1 MKSLSDLMRVL
12 IFLCLLVAGLNQP
25 ASSSQT
31 AQTNEQKARRVLDKM
46 IAALGGQAYLTL
58 QDSYSEGRYGRF
70 HNEVMAASNVFF
82 RYWKWPDQ
90 ERYEVTEQ
98 RDVVYIFVGDR
109 EYEVIYRGSTEL
121 NPQKDDNVR
130 QALLR
135 RRHSLDTVLRTW
147 LNAPGT
153 ILLDEG
159 QTVGE
164 SRMAEK
170 ITIINANNDA
180 VTLLVSTD
188 NYLPV
193 EKIFS
198 VRDPQTRDRDEEVE
212 IYGNWRM
219 VQGVNTPYSTQIKRN
234 GALLRTESLSTITYN
249 AHPPDSYF
257 SPSAGLIKH
266 ASK

>member
-1 MKSLSDLMRVL
+1 VL
-12 IFLCLLVAGLNQP
+12 LAGAGAAGAP
-25 ASSSQT
+25 AQS
-31 AQTNEQKARRVLDKM
+31 AQTNEGKARALIAQMV
-46 IAALGGQAYLTL
+46 AALGGEAYLTV

-70 HNEVMAASNVFF
+70 HNEIMAASNVFF

-90 ERYEVTEQ
+90 ERYEITEQ
-98 RDVVYIFVGDR
+98 RDVVYIFSGDR

-135 RRHSLDTVLRTW
+135 RKHTLEIVLRTW

-159 QTVGE
+159 PTIAE

-170 ITIINANNDA
+170 VTIINAENEA
-180 VTLLVSTD
+180 VTVLVSPD
-188 NYLPV
+188 SHLPI

-198 VRDPQTRDRDEEVE
+198 VRDPQTRERDEEAE

-219 VQGVNTPYSTQIKRN
+219 VQGVNTPYSIQTKRN
-234 GALLRTESLSTITYN
+234 GQLIRTESLSSIVYDT
-249 AHPPDSYF
+249 HPPESYF

>member
-1 MKSLSDLMRVL
+1 MKFVIVFCVL
-12 IFLCLLVAGLNQP
+12 LAGIGAAAPVQ
-25 ASSSQT
+25 S
-31 AQTNEQKARRVLDKM
+31 AQSNEQKARTLMSQM
-46 IAALGGQAYLTL
+46 ITTLGGEAYLTV

-90 ERYEVTEQ
+90 ERYEITEQ
-98 RDVVYIFVGDR
+98 RDVVYIFQGDK

-135 RRHSLDTVLRTW
+135 RRHALDVVLRTW

-159 QTVGE
+159 PTVAE
-164 SRMAEK
+164 SRMAERV
-170 ITIINANNDA
+170 TIINANNDS
-180 VTLLVSTD
+180 VTVLVSAD
-188 NYLPV
+188 SHLPIAKV
-193 EKIFS
+193 FS
-198 VRDPQTRDRDEEVE
+198 VRDPQTRERDEEAE

-219 VQGVNTPYSTQIKRN
+219 VQGVNTPYSIQTKRN
-234 GALLRTESLSTITYN
+234 GQLIRTESLSNIVYN
-249 AHPPDSYF
+249 NHPPDSYF
-257 SPSAGLIKH
+257 NPSSGLIRH

>member
-1 MKSLSDLMRVL
+1 MKFVTVL
-12 IFLCLLVAGLNQP
+12 CVLLAGVSAAAP
-25 ASSSQT
+25 MQT
-31 AQTNEQKARRVLDKM
+31 TQSNEQKARTLISQM
-46 IAALGGQAYLTL
+46 ITALGGQAYLTV
-58 QDSYSEGRYGRF
+58 QDAYSEGRYGRF

-82 RYWKWPDQ
+82 RYWRWPDQ
-90 ERYEVTEQ
+90 ERYEITEQ
-98 RDVVYIFVGDR
+98 RDVVYIFQGDR

-135 RRHSLDTVLRTW
+135 RRHALDVVLRTW

-159 QTVGE
+159 PTVAE

-180 VTLLVSTD
+180 VTVLVSTD
-188 NYLPV
+188 SHLPV

-198 VRDPQTRDRDEEVE
+198 VRDPQSRERDEEAE

-219 VQGVNTPYSTQIKRN
+219 VQGVNTPYSTQTKRN
-234 GALLRTESLSTITYN
+234 GQLTRTESLSSITYN
-249 AHPPDSYF
+249 THPPDSYF
-257 SPSAGLIKH
+257 SPSTGLIKH

>member
-1 MKSLSDLMRVL
+1 MRFLAL
-12 IFLCLLVAGLNQP
+12 ICLCLGTLAIQTSPAQSGGEAQSNQ
-25 ASSSQT
+25 
-31 AQTNEQKARRVLDKM
+31 QKARAVIDQM
-46 IAALGGQAYLTL
+46 IAALGGQAYLNL

-70 HNEVMAASNVFF
+70 HNEVMVASNVFF

-98 RDVVYIFVGDR
+98 RDVVYLFLGDK
-109 EYEVIYRGSTEL
+109 EYEVIYRGSTEM
-121 NPQKDDNVR
+121 NPQKDENVR

-135 RRHSLDTVLRTW
+135 RRHTLNIVLRTW
-147 LNAPGT
+147 LSAPGT

-159 QTVGE
+159 PTVAE

-170 ITIINANNDA
+170 VTVINANNDA

-188 NYLPV
+188 NHLPV

-198 VRDPQTRDRDEEVE
+198 VRDPQSRERDEEVE

-219 VQGVNTPYSTQIKRN
+219 VQGINTPYSIQIKRN
-234 GALLRTESLSTITYN
+234 GELVRTESLSNIAFNT
-249 AHPPDSYF
+249 HPPDSYF